1 MDWNKLYL
9 DVFGDFFNYFRVCQ
23 SFELGAYSPWS
34 FLSWILIMHSRVV
47 SEESDE
53 HVGTSQTHM
62 SPATVIVPDQ
72 TLLTAP
78 AWIWWLRLVL
88 AIKIQVAYVCKT
100 FEEAVANIHTW
111 QESFFWGL
119 SFPAETSLTGDKHFD
134 RADGVALV
142 RGTRMSSYS
151 IYYI

>member
-1 MDWNKLYL
+1 MWA
-9 DVFGDFFNYFRVCQ
+9 Q
-23 SFELGAYSPWS
+23 
-34 FLSWILIMHSRVV
+34 
-47 SEESDE
+47 
-53 HVGTSQTHM
+53 
-62 SPATVIVPDQ
+62 VPDQ

-134 RADGVALV
+134 
-142 RGTRMSSYS
+142 SSRWCCFSAWYS
-151 IYYI
+151 YVLLYYILIMYMNINYKIIVRWYINNIDIYLRYFDLTIYRYYIQNTCIYTYLYIYTYIICMYVYIYNIYV